1 VNNPILGP
9 VSEQKVFKLN
19 CYADRGGARWIG
31 FSFRPKKKKKNKLKG
46 KTKGIQE
53 YAHLTGVQT
62 HR

>member
-1 VNNPILGP
+1 MLIEEALDGL
-9 VSEQKVFKLN
+9 VSASGQ
-19 CYADRGGARWIG
+19 
-31 FSFRPKKKKKNKLKG
+31 KKKKNKLKG

>member
-1 VNNPILGP
+1 MDWFQL
-9 VSEQKVFKLN
+9 Q
-19 CYADRGGARWIG
+19 A
-31 FSFRPKKKKKNKLKG
+31 KKKKNKLKG